1 MNVYFISLVIREVQ
15 IKIATR
21 YHFTSVRKAK
31 IKDNNKGVEKFGT
44 LNMMLVGI
52 IKWCCH
58 FGKLYG
64 GVSKNYKQKHYI
76 TQQLHSEVYNPCKKK
91 KKKKTLIQK
100 DICTSMSITGLFII
114 AKVWKQ
120 PECTL

>member
-1 MNVYFISLVIREVQ
+1 MNVYFISLVIREMQ

-21 YHFTSVRKAK
+21 YHFTSVRMAK

-52 IKWCCH
+52 IKWCRH

-76 TQQLHSEVYNPCKKK
+76 TQQFHSEVYNPCKKQN
-91 KKKKTLIQK
+91 KTKQNTNSNRYMHLHVHN
-100 DICTSMSITGLFII
+100 SIIYNCQGMEAT
-114 AKVWKQ
+114 
-120 PECTL
+120 

>member
-1 MNVYFISLVIREVQ
+1 M
-15 IKIATR
+15 
-21 YHFTSVRKAK
+21 AK

-52 IKWCCH
+52 IKWCRH

-76 TQQLHSEVYNPCKKK
+76 TQQFHSEVYNPCKKQN
-91 KKKKTLIQK
+91 KTK
-100 DICTSMSITGLFII
+100 H
-114 AKVWKQ
+114 
-120 PECTL
+120 

>member
-1 MNVYFISLVIREVQ
+1 MNVYFTSLVIREMQ

-21 YHFTSVRKAK
+21 YHFTSVTMAK

-52 IKWCCH
+52 IKWCRH

-76 TQQLHSEVYNPCKKK
+76 TQQFHSEVYNPCKKQN
-91 KKKKTLIQK
+91 KTK
-100 DICTSMSITGLFII
+100 H
-114 AKVWKQ
+114 
-120 PECTL
+120 